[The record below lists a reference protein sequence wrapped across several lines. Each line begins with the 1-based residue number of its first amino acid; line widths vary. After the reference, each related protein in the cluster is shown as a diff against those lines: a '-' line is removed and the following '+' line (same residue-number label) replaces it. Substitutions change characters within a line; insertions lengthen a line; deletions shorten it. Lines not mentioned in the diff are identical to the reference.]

1 MLGDIARARKEARIL
16 RIEGQRWLVYELP
29 STDDRRSSSLVF
41 ETENLVRRVRN
52 YPENWRELLDADLL
66 PLMERS

>member
-29 STDDRRSSSLVF
+29 STYDRRSSSLVF